1 MELLLDLLKD
11 VEVLES
17 YGLQNIQIDN
27 IEFDSR
33 KVVENTL
40 FVAQRGVLSDGHNY
54 IDSAI
59 SKGAVAVLVEEMPKE
74 KKENIAYIKVA
85 DSSYSLGIL
94 AKNYFHDPSS
104 KLKLVGVTGTNGKT
118 TTATLSYDL
127 FTSLGYCCGLISTIV
142 NKIGTNEFPT
152 ERTTP
157 DVLSLNKLLLEMVR
171 SKCEFVFMEV
181 SSHAVVQHRIAG
193 LTFFGGAFSNITHDH
208 LDYHKT
214 FVNYLNA
221 KKGFFDSLKKDAFA
235 LTNIDDKNG
244 EKMLEGTKA
253 STYTYS
259 LTRPA
264 NFKAKII
271 ENCFEGLLL
280 DINGREV
287 NTLLVGKFNAYN
299 LLAIYGIACLCG
311 VDETDVL
318 LGISKLRAAAGRF
331 EPHYLKN
338 GATAIIDYAHTP
350 DALNNVIS
358 TINSVKKSG
367 KLITVVGCGGD
378 RDKTKRP
385 EMATIAEK
393 GSDILILTSDNP
405 RTEKPEAILEDMQA
419 GISVFDN
426 VFTITDRKEA
436 IKLAAQL
443 TKTKEDIILIAGK
456 GHETYQ
462 EIDGVK
468 YHFDDKEEIS
478 KY

>member
-214 FVNYLNA
+214 FVNYINA
-221 KKGFFDSLKKDAFA
+221 KKGFFDSLKKEAFA

-311 VDETDVL
+311 VDETEVL

>member
-214 FVNYLNA
+214 FANYINA
-221 KKGFFDSLKKDAFA
+221 KKGFFDLLKKDAFA

-311 VDETDVL
+311 VDETEVL

>member
-85 DSSYSLGIL
+85 DSSYSLGVL

-214 FVNYLNA
+214 FANYINA
-221 KKGFFDSLKKDAFA
+221 KKGFFDLLKKDAFA

-311 VDETDVL
+311 VDETEVL

>member
-181 SSHAVVQHRIAG
+181 SSHAVVQHRITG
-193 LTFFGGAFSNITHDH
+193 LTFFGGAFSNITQDH
-208 LDYHKT
+208 LYYHKT
-214 FVNYLNA
+214 FANYINA
-221 KKGFFDSLKKDAFA
+221 KKGFFDLLKKDAFA

-311 VDETDVL
+311 VDETEVL

-468 YHFDDKEEIS
+468 YHFDDQEEIS

>member
-1 MELLLDLLKD
+1 MELLLDLLKG

-17 YGLQNIQIDN
+17 YGLQNIQIDQ

-59 SKGAVAVLVEEMPKE
+59 ANGAVAVLVEQMPKE

-104 KLKLVGVTGTNGKT
+104 KLKLVGITGTNGKT

-142 NKIGTNEFPT
+142 NKIGTNEFST

-214 FVNYLNA
+214 FANYINA
-221 KKGFFDSLKKDAFA
+221 KKGFFDGLSKDAFA

-311 VDETDVL
+311 VDETEAL

-350 DALNNVIS
+350 DALSNVIS
-358 TINSVKKSG
+358 TINSVKKNG

-385 EMATIAEK
+385 EMAAIAEK

-468 YHFDDKEEIS
+468 HHFDDKEEIS

>member
-181 SSHAVVQHRIAG
+181 SSHAVVQHRITG

-214 FVNYLNA
+214 FANYINA
-221 KKGFFDSLKKDAFA
+221 KKGFFDLLKKDAFA

-311 VDETDVL
+311 VDETEVL

-405 RTEKPEAILEDMQA
+405 TEKPEAILEDMQA

>member
-214 FVNYLNA
+214 FANYINA
-221 KKGFFDSLKKDAFA
+221 KKGFFDRLKKDAFA

-311 VDETDVL
+311 VDETEVL

>member
-181 SSHAVVQHRIAG
+181 SSHAVVQHRITG

-214 FVNYLNA
+214 FANYINA
-221 KKGFFDSLKKDAFA
+221 KKGFFDLLKKDAFA

-311 VDETDVL
+311 VDETEVL

>member
-1 MELLLDLLKD
+1 
-11 VEVLES
+11 
-17 YGLQNIQIDN
+17 
-27 IEFDSR
+27 
-33 KVVENTL
+33 
-40 FVAQRGVLSDGHNY
+40 
-54 IDSAI
+54 
-59 SKGAVAVLVEEMPKE
+59 
-74 KKENIAYIKVA
+74 
-85 DSSYSLGIL
+85 
-94 AKNYFHDPSS
+94 
-104 KLKLVGVTGTNGKT
+104 
-118 TTATLSYDL
+118 
-127 FTSLGYCCGLISTIV
+127 
-142 NKIGTNEFPT
+142 
-152 ERTTP
+152 
-157 DVLSLNKLLLEMVR
+157 
-171 SKCEFVFMEV
+171 
-181 SSHAVVQHRIAG
+181 
-193 LTFFGGAFSNITHDH
+193 
-208 LDYHKT
+208 
-214 FVNYLNA
+214 
-221 KKGFFDSLKKDAFA
+221 
-235 LTNIDDKNG
+235 
-244 EKMLEGTKA
+244 
-253 STYTYS
+253 
-259 LTRPA
+259 
-264 NFKAKII
+264 
-271 ENCFEGLLL
+271 
-280 DINGREV
+280 
-287 NTLLVGKFNAYN
+287 